1 MDLRHMLKEAD
12 RQIDRADTRAEKEKY
27 HQNVM
32 NKLYL
37 RKDAVSDSDE
47 DAYIRLNIIQQKYM
61 FLFFDEDEL
70 GIQLDEWEEETK
82 NTESLDGD
90 MKMYTRRAGYED

>member
-1 MDLRHMLKEAD
+1 
-12 RQIDRADTRAEKEKY
+12 
-27 HQNVM
+27 
-32 NKLYL
+32 
-37 RKDAVSDSDE
+37 
-47 DAYIRLNIIQQKYM
+47 M